1 MLAVSHSGIRRQTMW
16 PARKNDEPRDPA
28 TRLFERVDG
37 WLEEKYGGSIDAAL
51 MGAVG
56 GVTDV

>member
-1 MLAVSHSGIRRQTMW
+1 VSHSGIRRQTMW